1 MRNLTKIFLAVA
13 AGLFAFSCVTDAT
26 EDLGIKVEGQKDGVY
41 EVTISLEESRTQLG
55 EKADGVYPLYWSEGD
70 AISINGIN
78 SLPLAGVAE
87 GATNATFSFTQI
99 VERPFC
105 VVYPAPTTAT
115 VEDEVVEEPAAPAT
129 VYPVNFLAEQP
140 YTVGSFAP
148 QAAPMYGYAAA
159 LAEGEEES
167 AIQLNHLS
175 GALRLALTG
184 AGEKITSIKVKSE
197 KGAIAGPF
205 TVDCANGAL
214 TALEG
219 ASNIVNVS
227 FAEGL
232 VLGAEATPVYVA
244 VPNGAYGTFV
254 ITINTEAHGKM
265 TVKFNSDI
273 KPINAGA
280 VREFAEFVYAA
291 NTNDAED
298 VFEIDG
304 KDALI
309 AFAKIAGSFYPRT
322 EVKVTANI
330 DMTGVEWTPIAYFGE
345 YEFDGGNFEIKGLSA
360 PLFNKTSAHI
370 KNLKLTDVDMTI
382 TDLAK
387 SGAIVCELFGSLE
400 GCSASGKIN
409 INNTT
414 FAPESFINKYN
425 DIVHGGLV
433 GMASGATVT
442 NSTNNINITIT
453 SFCNAEKS
461 IKSSTGGVVGG
472 ATEGCS
478 FDGLVNNGS
487 ITYASTTQKGNV
499 YISGIVGKSD
509 DGSVISPFLA
519 LSNCTNNGS
528 ITSTVD
534 SKTDGSLL
542 TSGISGT
549 INMEADKVC
558 SNCTNNGTITHNG
571 TANNSYL
578 TGLAAYNCSA
588 SFHNCKNTADFVIAS
603 TAKVTNNTLFAGLT
617 TGSATSPSITN
628 CSNSGKMTIKSG
640 ATLDYEVVLAGLFYA
655 TSNSNVENC
664 HNTGALTIE
673 DGHTFKRLV
682 YMAGLTYSIGGVDT
696 KYNNCTNAGS
706 LNVGAFTNAVTGNNG
721 RLYMGGLFGKLTNG
735 TYTNCKNL
743 AGGVI
748 NASPKSVA
756 TESMIAG
763 IVSYI
768 SAGTNPNF
776 TDCANEATI
785 NFNPEYA
792 NGLYLGGLFSQ
803 VYATNKEFTLTFTRT
818 HNKGDINVG
827 GKSISYVV
835 TDGTAAAGQ
844 LVGIG
849 GLIGYTLNTNTFLY
863 DCDCTGNITINPSDN
878 CYNLAVG
885 GIIGH
890 HQHRVD
896 NYVTTFDGCDFTG
909 KLTYAPLKVEG
920 YSRVGGF
927 FGHAYGHTSY
937 SKGQD
942 IYNNCTVSGEV
953 EISGEGTLAGKVF
966 AGSFGGAMTQLAAMT
981 SCSST
986 SAAKVNVSIKKISAQ
1001 TSLGWIG
1008 LVTSLENGAL
1018 YDFTSCTNSST
1029 TNITSKG
1036 LAALYVS
1043 GMLGG
1048 NSLDASS
1055 PKSQTTTLTD
1065 CKVEGSVNIS
1075 GKSAGIYWGGFCS
1088 YPYGSG
1094 NPVTLTRFVNDC
1106 DFNFTGEA
1114 TGSLQLGGIGGYIS
1128 ASINTVD
1135 KCTIS
1140 GDVNFSGTTSTYF
1153 SYGGYANNVNL
1164 AATTNNLISN
1174 FINTGNITVTGTVGT
1189 NFLVS
1194 GFSTQQKS
1202 PFYLNNITNTGN
1214 ITLGTAEKSLTV
1226 GGDYLKVAGLFCN
1239 IAPYDGKEYTMDGE
1253 FINTGNITIQNTTV
1267 SKGTNC
1273 KVYVGGIVSNLSVN
1287 GVIANAKSYCDIKVL
1302 GLDHAL
1308 IGGIS
1313 ANPRTTATVK
1323 NCSFGGNLILAQET
1337 GEDANGEIETYD
1349 VKTPITAS
1357 NWFEYLYGAAITAA
1371 QAAEDECSHLAT
1383 KPVIQ

>member
-1 MRNLTKIFLAVA
+1 MKNLAKIFTAVV
-13 AGLFAFSCVTDAT
+13 AGIFAFSCVTDAT
-26 EDLGIKVEGQKDGVY
+26 EDLGVKVEGQKGGVY
-41 EVTISLEESRTQLG
+41 EVSISLEESRTQLG

-87 GATNATFSFTQI
+87 GATDATFSFTQI

-129 VYPVNFLAEQP
+129 IFPVNFLAEQP

-148 QAAPMYGYAAA
+148 KAAPMYGYAAA

-167 AIQLNHLS
+167 ALQLNHLS
-175 GALRLALTG
+175 GALRFALTG
-184 AGEKITSIKVKSE
+184 AGEKVTSIKVKSE
-197 KGAIAGPF
+197 KGDIAGAF
-205 TVDCANGAL
+205 TVDCANGTL

-219 ASNIVNVS
+219 ASNVVNVS

-280 VREFAEFVYAA
+280 IREFAEFAYAA

-298 VFEIDG
+298 LFEIDG

-330 DMTGVEWTPIAYFGE
+330 DMTGVEWTPIEYFGA

-360 PLFNKTSAHI
+360 PLFNKTAANI
-370 KNLKLTDVDMTI
+370 KNVKLTDVDMTI

-387 SGAIVCELFGSLE
+387 SGAIACELFGSMNN
-400 GCSASGKIN
+400 CSASGKIN

-414 FAPESFINKYN
+414 FAPESFVNKYN

-461 IKSSTGGVVGG
+461 IKSAAGGVIGG

-499 YISGIVGKSD
+499 YISGVVGKSD
-509 DGSVISPFLA
+509 DSNATPIA
-519 LSNCTNNGS
+519 AISNCTNNGD
-528 ITSTVD
+528 ITSTKE
-534 SKTDGSLL
+534 SKNDGSIL
-542 TSGISGT
+542 TSGITGT
-549 INMEADKVC
+549 INMTDEVC
-558 SNCTNNGTITHNG
+558 ENCTNNGDITLRGSAYNI
-571 TANNSYL
+571 YL
-578 TGLAAYNCSA
+578 AGLASYSCSA
-588 SFHNCKNTADFVIAS
+588 SFHNCKNTGNFVVAGTS
-603 TAKVTNNTLFAGLT
+603 VVTNDAIMGGLI
-617 TGSATSPSITN
+617 TGQVTSVSVTN
-628 CSNSGKMTIKSG
+628 CSNSGKLTFESG
-640 ATLDYEVVLAGLFYA
+640 V
-655 TSNSNVENC
+655 
-664 HNTGALTIE
+664 ALTRDLFMTGFFYTLSNTKVEDSHNSGSMEIE
-673 DGHTFKRLV
+673 DGITFKRLV
-682 YMAGLTYSIGGVDT
+682 YLAGLV
-696 KYNNCTNAGS
+696 YNVTGTETAFTNCTNSGAIT
-706 LNVGAFTNAVTGNNG
+706 VGAIENATTGNNG
-721 RLYMGGLFGKLTNG
+721 RLYIGGLFSKLTNG
-735 TYTNCKNL
+735 AYTNCKNL

-748 NASPKSVA
+748 NASPKSIA

-792 NGLYLGGLFSQ
+792 NGLYIGGLLSQ
-803 VYATNKEFTLTFTRT
+803 VYATNTEFTLTFTRT

-863 DCDCTGNITINPSDN
+863 DCDCTGNITVNPSDN

-885 GIIGH
+885 GIVGH
-890 HQHRVD
+890 HQHRID

-909 KLTYAPLKVEG
+909 KLTYAPAKVAG
-920 YSRVGGF
+920 FSRVGGF

-937 SKGQD
+937 NKGQD
-942 IYNNCTVSGEV
+942 IYNNCIISGDV
-953 EISGEGTLAGKVF
+953 EISGTGTLTGQTF
-966 AGSFGGAMTQLAAMT
+966 AGTFGGELTQSLAMT

-986 SAAKVNVSIKKISAQ
+986 AESELLISITKMTGKAGI
-1001 TSLGWIG
+1001 GWIG
-1008 LVTSLENGAL
+1008 RTSSLENTAL
-1018 YDFTSCTNSST
+1018 FDFTNCTNSST
-1029 TNITSKG
+1029 INVTSPSTRELQISGLVGGSNIKG
-1036 LAALYVS
+1036 SESIKAHKV
-1043 GMLGG
+1043 
-1048 NSLDASS
+1048 NV
-1055 PKSQTTTLTD
+1055 TD
-1065 CKVEGSVNIS
+1065 CKVDGSINIS
-1075 GKSAGIYWGGFCS
+1075 GKTGAIAYGGLCS

-1094 NPVTLTRFVNDC
+1094 NPFVLTRFVNDC
-1106 DFNFTGEA
+1106 DFNYTGESS
-1114 TGSLQLGGIGGYIS
+1114 GSIQLGGIGGYIS
-1128 ASINTVD
+1128 ASITTVD
-1135 KCTIS
+1135 KCTVS
-1140 GDVNFSGTTSTYF
+1140 GNVNFSGKASSYF
-1153 SYGGYANNVNL
+1153 SYGGYSQQANL
-1164 AATTNNLISN
+1164 GSADTNIINN
-1174 FINTGNITVTGTVGT
+1174 FVHTGNITVTGTVTG
-1189 NFLVS
+1189 NFLIG
-1194 GFSTQQKS
+1194 GFSAQQKT
-1202 PFYLNNITNTGN
+1202 PYYANNVTNTGN
-1214 ITLGTAEKSLTV
+1214 ITLGTADKPLTV
-1226 GGDYLKVAGLFCN
+1226 GGDYLRIGGLFVN
-1239 IAPYDGKEYTMDGE
+1239 IGAYDGKEYIMDGE

-1349 VKTPITAS
+1349 IKTPITAS
-1357 NWFEYLYGAAITAA
+1357 NWFEHLYGSPITEA
-1371 QAAEDECSHLAT
+1371 QATEDGCSHLAT
-1383 KPVIQ
+1383 KPTIQ